1 VRTPETNAETEAHLI
16 KHTEFMTRLRI
27 GDLDG
32 EGSEALFSR
41 LSRTA
46 DGNSAKTKAHT
57 KGKGKPSSLGR
68 VLGTALLGMAN
79 KGKGKDEVV
88 EAISLGGHVTKRRA
102 RSRPVSQELLESVN
116 YPPSP
121 SPTQV
126 IVYKR
131 T

>member
-41 LSRTA
+41 PNRTV

-57 KGKGKPSSLGR
+57 KGKRKPSSLGR
-68 VLGTALLGMAN
+68 VLGTSLLDMAN
-79 KGKGKDEVV
+79 KGKGKGDEVV
-88 EAISLGGHVTKRRA
+88 EAISPGGHVTKRRA
-102 RSRPVSQELLESVN
+102 RSRPVSRELLESVN

-121 SPTQV
+121 PTQV

-131 T
+131 P

>member
-1 VRTPETNAETEAHLI
+1 
-16 KHTEFMTRLRI
+16 MTRLWI

-116 YPPSP
+116 YPL
-121 SPTQV
+121 TQV
-126 IVYKR
+126 VVYKR
-131 T
+131 TLLVIF